1 MSARFFP
8 PSLGWVP
15 LGVALA
21 ALTAVGITEVAP
33 QYGTKVVGV
42 TQAPPGSGG
51 GAVVPGQTPV
61 PGTKGHATYVPGSA
75 GSGTGGGTAG
85 GGGAASGGA
94 ISCAGGHNGGASAPG
109 VSATNIHIASTIVTT
124 GVGAG
129 FLGEAVNGM
138 NAAIAEANSSG
149 GVCGRSITL
158 DTINTGWDATTGNQD
173 ISNYVA
179 SNQIFALV
187 GEPDSEG
194 LKGAIDSGTI
204 DRAGIPVVG
213 SDGMLAD
220 QYNRS
225 PWVFPVA
232 ASTVSNMHIIAKY
245 AVQKLGASSFGIV
258 YDTAYKFGAEG
269 AAAFDAEVHR
279 LTGRDIQG
287 FSPGGGSCSGAYCG
301 VSSQNQSYSSDIS
314 AFNSACNPC
323 DVVVLLLEPG
333 PAETWMKGEEP
344 SGGSWYKHLF
354 GGEPLFDD
362 QFASTCGSDCA
373 GMVVWTGYHPA
384 IQPFDGESAVVR
396 YENSLRSVCPQGCD
410 PQNEFTEGAYIGTRM
425 FIEACRRVN
434 QAGRPLTRDTL
445 REALQGS
452 PFDFG
457 LSANPLHYGGLPHL
471 ANISMAA
478 FSDNA
483 QGSFNGW
490 NYLQTGFLADPAAGQ
505 DLGGG

>member
-1 MSARFFP
+1 MNGRAFP

-15 LGVALA
+15 IGIALA
-21 ALTAVGITEVAP
+21 ALTAVGVVEVAP

-42 TQAPPGSGG
+42 TTQGTTGPLASLAPGQTAVPGTSGRTT
-51 GAVVPGQTPV
+51 VVPGSNPNGTTG
-61 PGTKGHATYVPGSA
+61 PGGSN
-75 GSGTGGGTAG
+75 GTTAAG
-85 GGGAASGGA
+85 G
-94 ISCAGGHNGGASAPG
+94 ITCAGGHNGGATAPG

-138 NAAIAEANSSG
+138 NAAINEANTSG
-149 GVCGRSITL
+149 GVCGRSLSL

-173 ISNYVA
+173 ISNYA
-179 SNQIFALV
+179 SSGQVFALV

-204 DRAGIPVVG
+204 DRAGLPVVG

-232 ASTVSNMHIIAKY
+232 ASTVTNMHILARY
-245 AVQKLGASSFGIV
+245 AVDTLKAKSFGIV

-269 AAAFDAEVHR
+269 ASAFNNEIHR
-279 LTGRDIQG
+279 LTGNSIPG
-287 FSPGGGSCSGAYCG
+287 YSPGGGSCTGAYCG

-314 AFNSACNPC
+314 AFNSQCGPC

-344 SGGSWYKHLF
+344 SGGSWYHHLF

-362 QFASTCGSDCA
+362 QFATTCGNDCA
-373 GMVVWTGYHPA
+373 DMTVWTGYHPA
-384 IQPFDGESAVVR
+384 IQPFDTEAAVVR
-396 YENSLRSVCPQGCD
+396 YEASLRSVCSQGCD
-410 PQNEFTEGAYIGTRM
+410 AHNEFTEGAYIGTRM

-434 QAGRPLTRDTL
+434 AAGRPLTRENL
-445 REALQGS
+445 RSELQGAA
-452 PFDFG
+452 FAFG
-457 LSANPLHYGGLPHL
+457 LSATPLHYGGLPHL
-471 ANISMAA
+471 ANTSMAA

-483 QGSFNGW
+483 HGSFNGW
-490 NYLQTGFLADPAAGQ
+490 NYLQTGFIADPAPGQ